1 MLACICAGAES
12 PLTLVE
18 EIHVFGS
25 FARGAL
31 EPHDVD
37 VAVEFTPD
45 EEFVHDMVRSMSQG
59 RFPYA
64 GLRTALTGRSRGLQF
79 QFRELENLRSEKVE
93 TLLLWRM
100 GEKIATATARLA
112 AIKPDPAAGRAE
124 HDAMLPAFEG
134 IDRWV
139 PRPVRELITPWVEAG
154 AVTVAQVELPDA
166 ATTDAIAA
174 HKVATRWNKT
184 SPLTRAATNALAY
197 LEHHDVQ
204 LQAVHLHGKDIAAAD
219 TPRFV
224 GFQWRHAAKMHG
236 YLTRWDG
243 ETRLE
248 VPRPVHGSK
257 PLVGVRTD
265 VLDRTAHAGL
275 PGELQ

>member
-124 HDAMLPAFEG
+124 HDAMLPALQGQFEG
-134 IDRWV
+134 ISRVLQWDVYEREHGG
-139 PRPVRELITPWVEAG
+139 PRPGFATPEPEPEPAHQQPATP
-154 AVTVAQVELPDA
+154 AVYPAIPERALTVHSV
-166 ATTDAIAA
+166 
-174 HKVATRWNKT
+174 
-184 SPLTRAATNALAY
+184 
-197 LEHHDVQ
+197 
-204 LQAVHLHGKDIAAAD
+204 
-219 TPRFV
+219 
-224 GFQWRHAAKMHG
+224 
-236 YLTRWDG
+236 
-243 ETRLE
+243 
-248 VPRPVHGSK
+248 
-257 PLVGVRTD
+257 
-265 VLDRTAHAGL
+265 
-275 PGELQ
+275 